1 MQSGGQNPRTDADTT
16 PGPQLLTILSALL
29 KLTLAAC
36 GESSFSLLKHSEIQH
51 YYKMACKEHFFFLYL
66 HLQTENQGLYATQ
79 AGFFF
84 LFGFLES
91 GFLCVALPILEL
103 AL

>member
-36 GESSFSLLKHSEIQH
+36 GEASFSLLKHSEIQH
-51 YYKMACKEHFFFLYL
+51 YYKMACKEHFFSYL

-79 AGFFF
+79 AGFFLSF
-84 LFGFLES
+84 LVFSSQGFS
-91 GFLCVALPILEL
+91 V
-103 AL
+103 